1 MKLLRVAI
9 PSDLLDVDDHFHFHQ
24 FPKPEQQA
32 YSSVQSDYLT
42 GLRVLQT
49 GFDRSSPFQYSRDAP
64 LSALAQ
70 RTAGQHPSAKPCE
83 YHLDDDP
90 VRGGQCRGW
99 NLGALL
105 QGLLWTQ
112 NALAG
117 YYVCCDIALLWQAY
131 TKCHTNGVRIERHP
145 LAHGNIVPSTTNG
158 TLAASENTPFLRG
171 ATEPGA
177 STITNASAIS
187 ISRRPTR
194 NRPLVHSP

>member
-1 MKLLRVAI
+1 
-9 PSDLLDVDDHFHFHQ
+9 
-24 FPKPEQQA
+24 QQA

-70 RTAGQHPSAKPCE
+70 RTAG
-83 YHLDDDP
+83 
-90 VRGGQCRGW
+90 CRGW